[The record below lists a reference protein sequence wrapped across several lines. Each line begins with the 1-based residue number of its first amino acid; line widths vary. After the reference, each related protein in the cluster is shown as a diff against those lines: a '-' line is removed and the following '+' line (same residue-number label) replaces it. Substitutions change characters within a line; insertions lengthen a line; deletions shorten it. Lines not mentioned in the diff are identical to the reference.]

1 MNKIVNIEL
10 VGTLSSKYSY
20 IKHVLRRVI
29 QRSGISVQW
38 EEVNDLS
45 SIIDRNIEVVP
56 TLFIDDRAFSFNS
69 DHNVNLILK
78 DAMLFLLRSGGFQS
92 WPFFIVAGRELMHT
106 QNPFLFA
113 YYLAIQF
120 EAAIEVNDLKKDSVQ
135 SLSNP
140 FPLYPE
146 HNNHNFKD
154 SDHQTILSSIL
165 SEPLIGTYENALM
178 IEEIRSLLPHY
189 QNATALIV
197 SKDHPNSICEEPDC
211 LIRRAVDGGRV
222 SVIFTSEDAP
232 QEALKHITLIAH
244 SEKEAFQLPL
254 LNDIINVFSAKVK
267 VVTSPVAVFSH
278 TQVVPGGALFENEV
292 STQKAH
298 TNIIK
303 MIDQLERKE
312 EEADLYAFQLKNHH
326 CLERLIQDE
335 QFIQWFED
343 CSVPILFLPF
353 K

>member
-10 VGTLSSKYSY
+10 VGTFSSKYSY
-20 IKHVLRRVI
+20 IKHVLQRVI
-29 QRSGISVQW
+29 QRSGISVHW

-56 TLFIDDRAFSFNS
+56 TLFIDNRAFAFNA
-69 DHNVNLILK
+69 DKNINLILK

-92 WPFFIVAGRELMHT
+92 WPFFVVAGRELMHT

-120 EAAIEVNDLKKDSVQ
+120 EAAIEVNDLKNNSVQ
-135 SLSNP
+135 NLSDP

-146 HNNHNFKD
+146 HNNQNFKD

-178 IEEIRSLLPHY
+178 IEEIRSLLPYY
-189 QNATALIV
+189 QNATSLIV
-197 SKDHPNSICEEPDC
+197 SKDHPNSICEDPEC

-232 QEALKHITLIAH
+232 QEALKHITLVAH
-244 SEKEAFQLPL
+244 SEKEAFQLPF

-267 VVTSPVAVFSH
+267 VVTSPVAVFAH
-278 TQVVPGGALFENEV
+278 TQVATGGALFTNEG
-292 STQKAH
+292 SSEKAH
-298 TNIIK
+298 TNIIE
-303 MIDQLERKE
+303 MIHDLGQQDQ
-312 EEADLYAFQLKNHH
+312 EADLFAFQLKNHH
-326 CLERLIQDE
+326 CLERLIQNDR
-335 QFIQWFED
+335 FIQWFEG

-353 K
+353 G